1 MTTNA
6 VPAGP
11 DDITSGWVS
20 DILGRA
26 VDIGPFARV
35 GEDYGFASELYLV
48 ETSSEVAE
56 PLIVKLWDTSTR
68 AGVRELRFYQQLAG
82 ECPIAL
88 PVFRAGGA
96 DLASNRAFL
105 VFDELIGVRQ
115 GDVMNLESRISLL
128 RLAEEAAR
136 LHARWWASSALGEL
150 PWLIDLQTSQRPPE
164 WFGSRTDMFIER
176 FDALSDPIA
185 SEVLAHA
192 ARAHAVAND
201 VLSEAPPTLLH
212 GDHHLDNIMFRP
224 DGTPVFLDWAGVG
237 RGPGVLD
244 LVNVAFRMGGVD
256 DAEVALDSYF
266 DTLVSE
272 GVEVDKDDWLITV
285 GAALLRQFVT
295 WTLGM
300 AAVHMPT
307 ERGAAQVLPGI
318 AQAEAAIANWY
329 RSHPDLIDAVIRA

>member
-1 MTTNA
+1 M
-6 VPAGP
+6 
-11 DDITSGWVS
+11 
-20 DILGRA
+20 
-26 VDIGPFARV
+26 
-35 GEDYGFASELYLV
+35 
-48 ETSSEVAE
+48 
-56 PLIVKLWDTSTR
+56 
-68 AGVRELRFYQQLAG
+68 
-82 ECPIAL
+82 
-88 PVFRAGGA
+88 FRAGGA

-105 VFDELIGVRQ
+105 VFDELMGVRQ

-128 RLAEEAAR
+128 RLAEESAR

-150 PWLIDLQTSQRPPE
+150 AWLIDLQTSQRPPE

-176 FDALSDPIA
+176 FGALSDPIA
-185 SEVLAHA
+185 SEALTHA

-212 GDHHLDNIMFRP
+212 GDHHLDNFMFRP
-224 DGTPVFLDWAGVG
+224 DGSPVFLDWAGVG

-244 LVNVAFRMGGVD
+244 LVNLAFRMGRVD
-256 DAEVALDSYF
+256 HASDALDMYF
-266 DTLVSE
+266 ATLTGE

-285 GAALLRQFVT
+285 GAALLRQFIT

-329 RSHPDLIDAVIRA
+329 ESHPDLIDAAIRA